1 MNLLIISHTP
11 HYRDDGTLKGW
22 GATIREID
30 HLSRLFDQ
38 VVHIA
43 PLYTSQ
49 TPASSLAYKA
59 PNVRVVPIR
68 PSGGDGWIEKLFI
81 LINYPAYAAAI
92 LRELFRADVVH
103 IRAPA
108 NIALIAMVL
117 LAFVRH
123 PKKRWIKYAGNWK
136 PDSSDAWSYRFQ
148 RWWLRRGWHRGL
160 VTVNGEWPDS
170 PEFVHSFLN
179 PCLTEAQLAY
189 GEQVAATKELAL
201 PLRIVFVGR
210 IEAAKGVGRIL
221 EIAKQLVQA
230 GVTFEMDLIGDGP
243 QRTDFEASANENGL
257 AKAVHFHGWQ
267 ERDQIDTFYAR
278 AHFILFPSSSSEG
291 WPKVLSEAM
300 AYGAVP
306 LASNISSIP
315 QHLARHAT
323 GRAFDAGDST
333 GFASA
338 LKDYLERPEQWKAEA
353 QNSVRAARDFSY
365 ANYLRAV
372 STLLGISLPA

>member
-1 MNLLIISHTP
+1 MKLLIISNMA
-11 HYRDDGTLKGW
+11 HYYRKQELLGHGPT
-22 GATIREID
+22 AREISYLG
-30 HLSRLFDQ
+30 HLFEDITHIGCLHPGPAPKLFLPYEMDKLRF
-38 VVHIA
+38 IPLA
-43 PLYTSQ
+43 P
-49 TPASSLAYKA
+49 AGGSSF
-59 PNVRVVPIR
+59 R
-68 PSGGDGWIEKLFI
+68 EKLG
-81 LINYPAYAAAI
+81 I
-92 LRELFRADVVH
+92 LRQSPGYIRAIVRELPAADVVH

-221 EIAKQLVQA
+221 EIAKQLAQA

-278 AHFILFPSSSSEG
+278 AHFILFPSSSEG
-291 WPKVLSEAM
+291 WPKALSEAM